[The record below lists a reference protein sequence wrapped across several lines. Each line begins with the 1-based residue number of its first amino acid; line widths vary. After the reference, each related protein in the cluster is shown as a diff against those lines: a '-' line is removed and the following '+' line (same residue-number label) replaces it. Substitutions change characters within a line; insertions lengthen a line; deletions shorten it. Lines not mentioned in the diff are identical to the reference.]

1 MTVPLTVVVA
11 VIDEDVAVIVPVIE
25 PTVAEEFNLTYIVSL
40 TLVVF
45 VKVKLDE
52 YVPPRAVDISKF
64 VGAVIVTLAVKPE
77 PETPNVVG
85 VDEEPKHEVKV
96 AKGENKDNDDATS
109 PQNKA
114 PSCLIILLA
123 VYVFL
128 KFAVI
133 TAPLPII

>member
-1 MTVPLTVVVA
+1 M
-11 VIDEDVAVIVPVIE
+11 
-25 PTVAEEFNLTYIVSL
+25 
-40 TLVVF
+40 
-45 VKVKLDE
+45 
-52 YVPPRAVDISKF
+52 
-64 VGAVIVTLAVKPE
+64 GAVIVTLAVKPE

-96 AKGENKDNDDATS
+96 AKGENTDKDDATS

-123 VYVFL
+123 VYVFQI
-128 KFAVI
+128 FAVI